1 MADEVTRT
9 IVDGMGGTGTALGAG
24 VGGLF
29 GSWFG
34 NAWNGNGGFGG
45 NNNTY
50 LANQLSGIQT
60 QAVANGIAN
69 REAVSNLS
77 QHVSDAINS
86 NSRDTNQAINNA
98 NVQAVK
104 DSGDTRLTIS
114 QTGNN
119 MAQLITALGAN
130 FAQAIGTINE
140 NITKTSYESRLQQ
153 QELVSKLSA
162 QHAELLKAIS
172 DENCKDRELM
182 RQIQTETIAG
192 KLADEKAENTV
203 LKQNGLL
210 LTQFNQLAQAIAGLK
225 PVTTTA

>member
-50 LANQLSGIQT
+50 LANQLSAIQT

-69 REAVSNLS
+69 RDAVSGMS
-77 QHVSDAINS
+77 QHLSDAINS
-86 NSRDTNQAINNA
+86 NGRDTNQAINNA

-119 MAQLITALGAN
+119 VAQLITALGAN

-153 QELVSKLSA
+153 TLQSLIRLFGKLPTIQ
-162 QHAELLKAIS
+162 QHRLLTVGFSRA
-172 DENCKDRELM
+172 RVM
-182 RQIQTETIAG
+182 RQLICQITIL
-192 KLADEKAENTV
+192 KLK
-203 LKQNGLL
+203 LIR
-210 LTQFNQLAQAIAGLK
+210 F
-225 PVTTTA
+225 

>member
-29 GSWFG
+29 GSWLG
-34 NAWNGNGGFGG
+34 NSWNGNGGFGG

-50 LANQLSGIQT
+50 LANQLSAIQT

-86 NSRDTNQAINNA
+86 NGRDTNQAINNA

-104 DSGDTRLTIS
+104 DSGDTRLTT

>member
-50 LANQLSGIQT
+50 LANQLSAIQT

-77 QHVSDAINS
+77 QHVSDAS
-86 NSRDTNQAINNA
+86 
-98 NVQAVK
+98 
-104 DSGDTRLTIS
+104 
-114 QTGNN
+114 
-119 MAQLITALGAN
+119 
-130 FAQAIGTINE
+130 
-140 NITKTSYESRLQQ
+140 
-153 QELVSKLSA
+153 
-162 QHAELLKAIS
+162 
-172 DENCKDRELM
+172 
-182 RQIQTETIAG
+182 IQTAETQI
-192 KLADEKAENTV
+192 K
-203 LKQNGLL
+203 L
-210 LTQFNQLAQAIAGLK
+210 LTMQMCRLLRIREI
-225 PVTTTA
+225 PV

>member
-50 LANQLSGIQT
+50 LANQLSAIQT

-69 REAVSNLS
+69 RDAVSNLS

-86 NSRDTNQAINNA
+86 NGRDTNQAINNA

-130 FAQAIGTINE
+130 F
-140 NITKTSYESRLQQ
+140 
-153 QELVSKLSA
+153 KLSA

>member
-1 MADEVTRT
+1 MWAVCSAHGSVMRGMVTG
-9 IVDGMGGTGTALGAG
+9 D
-24 VGGLF
+24 F
-29 GSWFG
+29 
-34 NAWNGNGGFGG
+34 
-45 NNNTY
+45 NTY
-50 LANQLSGIQT
+50 LANQLSAIQT

-86 NSRDTNQAINNA
+86 NGRDTNQAINNA

-119 MAQLITALGAN
+119 VSQLITALGAN

-153 QELVSKLSA
+153 QELVAKLSA

>member
-50 LANQLSGIQT
+50 LANQLSAIQT

-69 REAVSNLS
+69 REAVSGMS

-86 NSRDTNQAINNA
+86 NGRDTNQAINNA

-153 QELVSKLSA
+153 QELVAKLSA

>member
-34 NAWNGNGGFGG
+34 NAWNSNGGFGG

-50 LANQLSGIQT
+50 LANQLSGIQS

-69 REAVSNLS
+69 REAVSGMS
-77 QHVSDAINS
+77 QHISDAINS
-86 NSRDTNQAINNA
+86 NGRDTNQAINNA

-119 MAQLITALGAN
+119 VSQLITALGAN

-182 RQIQTETIAG
+182 
-192 KLADEKAENTV
+192 
-203 LKQNGLL
+203 
-210 LTQFNQLAQAIAGLK
+210 NQGAWSRE
-225 PVTTTA
+225 